1 MVIAGSIATFDCVG
15 FAGLSAP
22 PQIYLVRPVMF
33 RRVEF
38 GANLR
43 AKKRCA
49 SCQQT
54 DCRHGLW
61 ATLGSPLVRPRL
73 WATLGSP
80 LVRPDFAGCRVP
92 AGRPYRTA
100 RQRLLG

>member
-61 ATLGSPLVRPRL
+61 ATLGSPLVRP
-73 WATLGSP
+73 
-80 LVRPDFAGCRVP
+80 DFAGCRVP